1 MKAPSKI
8 VISST
13 ALAGNQ
19 SITQTTLDNTIL
31 PTTARLTHKAATKAV
46 PGSLQSHR
54 HIYFQVVD
62 EDNGNKN
69 QQLSRHI
76 EILQDCDKIKRQRKK
91 RSQQFTSLNRIY
103 LRRGR
108 SWSWIRVWNVI
119 LLKITPTKPIKCGTV
134 RTHWRQL
141 PTRIQQ
147 WPPSIHQDFI

>member
-8 VISST
+8 FISST

-19 SITQTTLDNTIL
+19 SITQTTMDNTSL

-76 EILQDCDKIKRQRKK
+76 EILQDCDE
-91 RSQQFTSLNRIY
+91 
-103 LRRGR
+103 
-108 SWSWIRVWNVI
+108 
-119 LLKITPTKPIKCGTV
+119 
-134 RTHWRQL
+134 
-141 PTRIQQ
+141 
-147 WPPSIHQDFI
+147 